1 MPVSSE
7 ARKAGPYTGN
17 GVTVDFPFGFVV
29 FDADEVLVVR
39 TVAGVETTL
48 VLTSDYTVTLNS
60 DQSANPGG
68 MVTMLVAPLNFHR
81 ITITS
86 NLANLQPTQLTN
98 LGGFYPEV
106 INDSLDRATIQI
118 QQIDER
124 LDRALT
130 IPLSSDNV
138 STALPAPVAG
148 KILGWNPA
156 GTGLQNYDAFS
167 AATYVGAFAFI
178 LQSSVGV
185 VRLLADGNFSPSSVT
200 FSAFQDD
207 GAGTRSA
214 YAGLFRI
221 STSVDG
227 TSYTERYASIENE
240 SSKSYLVPSG
250 ANFVK
255 CQLFRA
261 NDYADE
267 LQQFVV
273 SVIRDGTDGSSGSGT
288 DPVVVNLSKAAATV
302 FAYADGTV
310 PSFDGID
317 GQVTVFEGTANETAS
332 ASFAIAG
339 SGLTGEINT
348 AVDTPV
354 SGKPKGY
361 YRVTAMADD
370 IGALTITTTYGGVDY
385 VRSFSVSKI
394 RTGYEI
400 VATLPSTNLFEGRL
414 VFLTTDDK
422 LYRYTGAAWTAAV
435 AATDLTGQVV
445 AAQISDAAIT
455 TAKFAASIEPISLVS
470 SLPGS
475 KTTNSV
481 FNTTDGFLY
490 RWNGTA
496 YVKAV
501 PAADVTGTLT
511 NAQIADLAATK
522 ITGALTN
529 AQIADLAATKIT
541 GALTNAQIADL
552 AATKITGTL
561 TNAQIADLAATKITG
576 TLTNAQIADV
586 AAAKITGAITE
597 TQIGTNAVT
606 TAKISAGA
614 VVTAKLAAGAVT
626 ASTIAAGAVETA
638 KLAAGAVTANEI
650 SAGAVTTAKLAAG
663 AVTANEIATNA
674 ITAVKINAGAVETAK
689 IAAGAVTANEIG
701 ANAVT
706 AVKINAGAVTTA
718 KLAAGAVTANEIAT
732 NAITAVKISAGAVET
747 AKLAAGAVTATTIA
761 AGAVTTAKLAA
772 GAVTASEIAANTIT
786 AGQIASGA
794 IATDELAAGAV
805 TAVKIAAGTI
815 TADKIAANTITAG
828 QIAAATI
835 TATQLA
841 TNAITADKISAGA
854 VTAAKISVTS
864 LAAMSAS
871 TGNLSVSGTL
881 TLGGS
886 GKLITS
892 GTTYNTNGIF
902 LGEDGAGVYKFSI
915 GGTSGR
921 LTFDGTNLSLPG
933 GRLVDGSVGATKLSV
948 SQLSAISADIGS
960 ITAGKLSLTS
970 GSYVVRHGA
979 GFGASSDLVLWYGLS
994 SVAEASATKT
1004 NGVFALATD
1013 GKVYYGAAELTG
1025 GVEPI
1030 SITRTNG
1037 FVKTR
1042 IGNGTNTT
1050 NSVSFSAIGGSGSYT
1065 FTHELAI
1072 GSTSGPTPS
1081 LSSSSGS
1088 PITVSATGVV
1098 GDEVYGTVI
1107 TTATDGAGRKAQITS
1122 PLALFWEL

>member
-39 TVAGVETTL
+39 TVAGAETTL

-288 DPVVVNLSKAAATV
+288 DAVVVNLSKSAASV

-310 PSFDGID
+310 PSFEGID

-332 ASFAIAG
+332 ASFAVAG

-445 AAQISDAAIT
+445 ASQISDAAIT

-522 ITGALTN
+522 ITGT
-529 AQIADLAATKIT
+529 
-541 GALTNAQIADL
+541 LTNAQIADL

-576 TLTNAQIADV
+576 T
-586 AAAKITGAITE
+586 ITE
-597 TQIGTNAVT
+597 TQIGTDAVT
-606 TAKISAGA
+606 TAKIAAGSI
-614 VVTAKLAAGAVT
+614 VTAKLAANA
-626 ASTIAAGAVETA
+626 I
-638 KLAAGAVTANEI
+638 TANEI
-650 SAGAVTTAKLAAG
+650 AANAVTAAKISSGAVTTAKLAAG
-663 AVTANEIATNA
+663 AVTANEIA
-674 ITAVKINAGAVETAK
+674 
-689 IAAGAVTANEIG
+689 
-701 ANAVT
+701 ANAV
-706 AVKINAGAVTTA
+706 
-718 KLAAGAVTANEIAT
+718 
-732 NAITAVKISAGAVET
+732 TAVKISAGAVET
-747 AKLAAGAVTATTIA
+747 AKLAAGAVTADQIA
-761 AGAVTTAKLAA
+761 ANAVTAAKINAGAVTTAKLAA
-772 GAVTASEIAANTIT
+772 GAVTANEIAANTIT

-815 TADKIAANTITAG
+815 TADKITSNTITAG

-892 GTTYNTNGIF
+892 GTTYNTDGIF

-948 SQLSAISADIGS
+948 SQLSAISADIGA

-994 SVAEASATKT
+994 SVVEASATKT